1 QSSGCLPLFLLV
13 GLPTLW
19 AKLPSGSVLPLTS
32 DVSSLLLDICKLPPE
47 PSRCRGHFIRFFYN
61 PAAKRCKKFV
71 YGGCRGNKNNFLTQV
86 ECLQT
91 CAKSGKVRG
100 TPGGFGRRTGIIW
113 CLGGRGSDPAGTYTL
128 PSGRAL
134 LPSQD

>member
-1 QSSGCLPLFLLV
+1 MASRAPLLLLV
-13 GLPTLW
+13 GLLFLW
-19 AKLPSGSVLPLTS
+19 AELP

-91 CAKSGKVRG
+91 SIGQTCRVKKGDLGEGGYGVAHAPQVFR
-100 TPGGFGRRTGIIW
+100 TP
-113 CLGGRGSDPAGTYTL
+113 
-128 PSGRAL
+128 
-134 LPSQD
+134 